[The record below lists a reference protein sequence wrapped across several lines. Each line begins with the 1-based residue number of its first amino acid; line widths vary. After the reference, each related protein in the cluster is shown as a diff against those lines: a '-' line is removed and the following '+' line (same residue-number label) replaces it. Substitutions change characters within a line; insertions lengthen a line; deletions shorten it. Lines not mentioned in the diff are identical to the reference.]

1 MSSHGIRLVHFFI
14 GDDDDDE
21 PWKERESLLE
31 ETFQEVENEKP
42 KVRRLG
48 EERDDVA
55 IIMDCG
61 ADVALFALR
70 MADHGEGELELNSAA
85 KL

>member
-21 PWKERESLLE
+21 PWKERESLPE
-31 ETFQEVENEKP
+31 ENFQEVENEKS

-48 EERDDVA
+48 EER
-55 IIMDCG
+55 
-61 ADVALFALR
+61 
-70 MADHGEGELELNSAA
+70 E
-85 KL
+85 